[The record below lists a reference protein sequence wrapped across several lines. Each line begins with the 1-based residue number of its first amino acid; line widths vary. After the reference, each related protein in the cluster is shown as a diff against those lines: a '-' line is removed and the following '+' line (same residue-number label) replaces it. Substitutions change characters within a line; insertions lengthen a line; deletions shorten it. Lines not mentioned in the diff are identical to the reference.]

1 LRTRQAADWAK
12 KRVNPEIGNVLMFNW
27 FKANQPQALPE
38 ALQQWLQQWQLP
50 GRGVP
55 LSLLLNSAKLEK
67 NTLGLS
73 LQLPLLSIQ
82 QPLQQALVDAGFSYT
97 LQLSYELN
105 TAPVFKSIKQI
116 ILVASGKGGVGKS
129 TTAVN
134 IAAALALEGAKVGL
148 LDADIYGPSIPTML
162 GLAGQKISSPD
173 NKLMQPKF
181 AHGVYLQSIG
191 FLVDPQ
197 QASVWRGPMASQA
210 LLQLLNETLWP
221 ELDYLI
227 VDMPPGTGDIQLTM
241 AQKLPVTAAVVVTTP
256 QDVALADAQKA
267 ISMFRQVNIPLL
279 GLVENMSFY
288 QCSHCGAQDDIF
300 GTDGGVALA
309 ERYQVPVLG
318 QLPLQKQIRE
328 QADAGVPVVLKQQP
342 VAQIYRTIGQQIMLA
357 LHWQASAQQGRQPEI
372 IITDD

>member
-1 LRTRQAADWAK
+1 
-12 KRVNPEIGNVLMFNW
+12 MFNW
-27 FKANQPQALPE
+27 FTAKQSQSLPE
-38 ALQQWLQQWQLP
+38 ALQQYLQQWQLP
-50 GRGVP
+50 GSGVP
-55 LSLLLNSAKLEK
+55 LSLLVKSTSLDKR
-67 NTLGLS
+67 TLTVTLH
-73 LQLPLLSIQ
+73 LPLLSLQ
-82 QPLQQALVDAGFSYT
+82 QPLQQGLKQAGFDYS
-97 LQLSYELN
+97 LQLDYQLDTE
-105 TAPVFKSIKQI
+105 PVFKTIKQI

-134 IAAALALEGAKVGL
+134 IASALALEGAKVGL

-191 FLVDPQ
+191 FLVDPE

-241 AQKLPVTAAVVVTTP
+241 AQKLPVTAAIVVTTP

-267 ISMFRQVNIPLL
+267 ITMFRQVNIPLL
-279 GLVENMSFY
+279 GLIENMSFY

-300 GTDGGVALA
+300 GTDGGVELA
-309 ERYQVPVLG
+309 KRYQVPVLG

-328 QADAGVPVVLKQQP
+328 QADAGVPIVLKQQP
-342 VAQIYRTIGQQIMLA
+342 VAEIYRTIGQQFMLA
-357 LHWQASAQQGRQPEI
+357 LHWQTSAINNSQPEI

>member
-1 LRTRQAADWAK
+1 
-12 KRVNPEIGNVLMFNW
+12 MFNW
-27 FKANQPQALPE
+27 FKSAKSQPLPE
-38 ALQQWLQQWQLP
+38 ALQQYLQQWQLP
-50 GRGVP
+50 DSGAP
-55 LSLLLNSAKLEK
+55 LSLLLHSVSVQKS
-67 NTLGLS
+67 TLHIT
-73 LQLPLLSIQ
+73 LQLPMQSLL
-82 QPLQQALVDAGFSYT
+82 QPLQQALTEAGFHYSVELDY
-97 LQLSYELN
+97 LLS
-105 TAPVFKSIKQI
+105 TVPVFKTIKQI
-116 ILVASGKGGVGKS
+116 ILIASGKGGVGKS

-162 GLAGQKISSPD
+162 GLNGEKISSPD

-241 AQKLPVTAAVVVTTP
+241 AQKLPVTGAIVVTTP
-256 QDVALADAQKA
+256 QDVALSDAEKA

-279 GLVENMSFY
+279 GLIENMSFY
-288 QCSHCGAQDDIF
+288 QCSHCGTKDDIF
-300 GTDGGVALA
+300 GTEGGILLA

-318 QLPLQKQIRE
+318 QLPLQKHIRE
-328 QADAGVPVVLKQQP
+328 QADVGVPAVLKQQP
-342 VAQIYRTIGQQIMLA
+342 VAQIYRTISRQLMLA
-357 LHWQASAQQGRQPEI
+357 LHWQASTQQASQPEI

>member
-1 LRTRQAADWAK
+1 
-12 KRVNPEIGNVLMFNW
+12 MFNW
-27 FKANQPQALPE
+27 FKSAKTDALPDS
-38 ALQQWLQQWQLP
+38 AQQLLHHWQLP
-50 GRGVP
+50 YNGAP
-55 LSLLLNSAKLEK
+55 LALLLDSVSLNK
-67 NTLGLS
+67 NTLSIRLK
-73 LQLPLLSIQ
+73 LPLLSIA
-82 QPLQQALVDAGFSYT
+82 QPLQQALADAGFSY
-97 LQLSYELN
+97 QLSLDYQVA
-105 TAPVFKSIKQI
+105 TAPVFKQIKQI

-129 TTAVN
+129 TTSVN

-162 GLAGQKISSPD
+162 GLNGEKISSPD

-241 AQKLPVTAAVVVTTP
+241 AQKLPVTGAVVVTTP
-256 QDVALADAQKA
+256 QDVALSDAEKA

-279 GLVENMSFY
+279 GLIENMSFY

-300 GTDGGVALA
+300 GTEGGVLLA

-318 QLPLQKQIRE
+318 QLPLEKHIRE
-328 QADAGVPVVLKQQP
+328 QADAGVPAVLKQQP
-342 VAQIYRTIGQQIMLA
+342 VAQIYRTISRQLMLA
-357 LHWQASAQQGRQPEI
+357 LHWQAASQQIGQPEI